1 MDKNSVIFFIQYL
14 HLLRVKIV
22 SCFKF
27 IFLKILLIAKYKN
40 WVSLFDVNNGIF
52 YITVTRYYCYCS
64 IIDYIKKNAL

>member
-1 MDKNSVIFFIQYL
+1 MGLVVDKNSVIFFIQYL

-27 IFLKILLIAKYKN
+27 IFLKILLIAKYKS

-52 YITVTRYYCYCS
+52 I
-64 IIDYIKKNAL
+64 